1 MSQSSV
7 IDSAGLEQFEK
18 SDSSIRFGH
27 LRYEEVATENLVCL
41 NDGVWLHKHAASAF
55 LEMSNAMHRDGVAPV
70 IIKIGYRSYKR
81 QTRTFEYYRVKKE
94 LGTVKTLTRVA
105 LPGHSEHHTGF
116 AIDIRLPKQMAGGRL
131 SRSDSYKWLKKHA
144 HTYGFYE
151 SYKKDNIFGVI
162 FEPWHW
168 CFNGCAESRALFSTR
183 SLLLKNV
190 DPSDQALLDIIRSND
205 PMRNYSDDLFEKFP
219 KIYSALA
226 TH

>member
-81 QTRTFEYYRVKKE
+81 QTRTFEYYRLKKE

-105 LPGHSEHHTGF
+105 YL
-116 AIDIRLPKQMAGGRL
+116 AIVNIILALQLIFVCQSKWRAGVYLVQTLISGLRSMRIRMVFMSLI
-131 SRSDSYKWLKKHA
+131 KKIMFL
-144 HTYGFYE
+144 G
-151 SYKKDNIFGVI
+151 
-162 FEPWHW
+162 
-168 CFNGCAESRALFSTR
+168 
-183 SLLLKNV
+183 
-190 DPSDQALLDIIRSND
+190 
-205 PMRNYSDDLFEKFP
+205 
-219 KIYSALA
+219 
-226 TH
+226 